1 MDTYYEDILKKA
13 EALIAEEQYEKAY
26 AILDEE
32 LSMPYIPKEYEEPLI
47 AYYNQ
52 CRSECKWKDAAGS
65 RDENI
70 EALLNGSLEEAFLAI
85 EQLKKSNIR
94 NHMNAVSL
102 YLSDQPHF
110 LVRSLLIE
118 AMMEQNITD
127 EVCVEI
133 DGLEV
138 SFSPCS
144 IDAPMDSDGALMA
157 VEQLR
162 DWFENDNPTF
172 TTMCVETLVKEAY
185 LRLPFNIE
193 EDDALPLAA
202 AIANYVFCAYEEQDA
217 WKCFEEEKGL
227 AQYRGYEL
235 LLRKHE
241 M

>member
-1 MDTYYEDILKKA
+1 MDTYYEDILKKVKT
-13 EALIAEEQYEKAY
+13 LMQDEQFAQAY

-32 LSMPYIPKEYEEPLI
+32 LSMPYIPREYEEPLI

-52 CRSECKWKDAAGS
+52 CRSECKWKDATV
-65 RDENI
+65 REDDI
-70 EALLNGSLEEAFLAI
+70 ETLLNGSLEEAFLAI

-94 NHMNAVSL
+94 NHMDAVAE
-102 YLSDQPHF
+102 YLSQHPHY
-110 LVRSLLIE
+110 LVRSLMIE

-127 EVCVEI
+127 EVKVDI
-133 DGLEV
+133 DNLEV
-138 SFSPCS
+138 TFSPCS
-144 IDAPMDSDGALMA
+144 IDAPMESDGALTA
-157 VEQLR
+157 VHLLK

-172 TTMCVETLVKEAY
+172 TMMCVETLVKEAY

-193 EDDALPLAA
+193 EDEALPLAA
-202 AIANYVFCAYEEQDA
+202 AIAGYVFCANSEQEA
-217 WKCFEEEKGL
+217 WILFEKEKGL